1 MIDWIEIVMVLTI
14 LTDLMLLGTSRL
26 RSSIHIIAVQGII
39 MGFLPILIH
48 SGPIAAH
55 TVFLALSTIFIKGF
69 VFPRILQRVMRGGSV
84 RGEIEPSIR
93 YTMSLIV
100 GVLALAGSL
109 WLSNRLRVNA
119 NLAGTLVVPVA
130 FYNIFVGLFLITT
143 RQKAITQVIA
153 YLVLENGIYAFGV
166 SMASDQPLMVEMGVL
181 LDVFVAVFIM
191 GITIFHINREFDDI
205 DVDQLTALQDTAT
218 KEPRS

>member
-1 MIDWIEIVMVLTI
+1 MIDLIELAMVLTI
-14 LTDLMLLGTSRL
+14 LTDLALLGTSRL
-26 RSSIHIIAVQGII
+26 RSSIHIIALQGCI

-48 SGPIAAH
+48 GGPLAPH
-55 TVFLALSTIFIKGF
+55 TIFLALSTIFLKGL

-100 GVLALAGSL
+100 GVLALGGSL
-109 WLSNRLRVNA
+109 LLSRRLQTNTD
-119 NLAGTLVVPVA
+119 LAGTLVVPVA

-143 RQKAITQVIA
+143 RRKAITQVIA
-153 YLVLENGIYAFGV
+153 YLVLENGIYTFGV

-205 DVDQLTALQDTAT
+205 DVDRLATLQDSSVKRRT
-218 KEPRS
+218 P